1 MSPGRPVIKGC
12 SRPGRT
18 RRSTGRRGAPE
29 RSMASKEKR
38 GPPGP
43 AQGLGPPPSPP
54 EEGAPAAAV
63 GPESSA
69 PPAQPPLT
77 LAQPQPVSP
86 GDPGFR
92 LLLEENAFQA
102 LAQEPLLKRPR
113 TSQDAL
119 SVGEGSLL
127 CLPFPK
133 RLWAIVNSTQFASI
147 WWAKDGTCI
156 GINEK
161 LFQKEVLERE
171 GPDKVFE
178 TDCMKSFVRQLNLY
192 GFSKLRRDVH
202 TSICLTSFLTGGAP
216 VHVLSKLQFY
226 RSPFFKRDCPH
237 LLLRMKRRVA
247 VKSTVRQMESKPE
260 PDTLGV
266 PPAAPTPG
274 PRHEGVLSSAGDPPE
289 PESSPQGDGPT
300 IQGRSGS
307 APPAI
312 AGAAARTTVADTRA
326 AAGRPVHGQPQ
337 GAQASICLAPAVAQ
351 PATFPWVCVTLPPAQ
366 IHPYASGLG
375 LAPGPPV
382 LLPGPTVQLPVA
394 GLLPLYHPWGPGVA
408 VLPGVAAGPVTPV
421 TLTPHPPSPFHCCPD
436 CRCFP
441 EYLPPTARP
450 PDGPR

>member
-1 MSPGRPVIKGC
+1 MS
-12 SRPGRT
+12 
-18 RRSTGRRGAPE
+18 
-29 RSMASKEKR
+29 SKEKR

-43 AQGLGPPPSPP
+43 ARGSGPPPSPP
-54 EEGAPAAAV
+54 EAGAPAPAPAAV
-63 GPESSA
+63 GSESSA

-77 LAQPQPVSP
+77 LAQPMSP

-102 LAQEPLLKRPR
+102 LTQEPLLKRPR
-113 TSQDAL
+113 TSRDAL

-133 RLWAIVNSTQFASI
+133 KLWAVVNSAQFASI

-226 RSPFFKRDCPH
+226 RSPFFQRDCPH

-247 VKSTVRQMESKPE
+247 VKSTLRQMESEPE
-260 PDTLGV
+260 PDALGV

-274 PRHEGVLSSAGDPPE
+274 LRHEGVLSSAGDPPQ

-300 IQGRSGS
+300 IRVRSDS
-307 APPAI
+307 APPAML
-312 AGAAARTTVADTRA
+312 GAAARTTVPDTHA
-326 AAGRPVHGQPQ
+326 AAGRAVDGQLQ
-337 GAQASICLAPAVAQ
+337 GAQAPIPLMTYVAQ
-351 PATFPWVCVTLPPAQ
+351 PATSPWVCVTLPPAQ
-366 IHPYASGLG
+366 IHPYASVLG
-375 LAPGPPV
+375 LAPGLPV
-382 LLPGPTVQLPVA
+382 LLPVPTVQLPMA
-394 GLLPLYHPWGPGVA
+394 GLLPLYQPWVHGVA
-408 VLPGVAAGPVTPV
+408 AVPGVAAGPVAPV
-421 TLTPHPPSPFHCCPD
+421 TVLIHPPSPFHCCPD
-436 CRCFP
+436 SRCIP
-441 EYLPPTARP
+441 EYLPPTAGP
-450 PDGPR
+450 PDYPRCAHHRS

>member
-1 MSPGRPVIKGC
+1 
-12 SRPGRT
+12 
-18 RRSTGRRGAPE
+18 
-29 RSMASKEKR
+29 MASKEKR

-43 AQGLGPPPSPP
+43 ARGLGPPPSPP
-54 EEGAPAAAV
+54 EAGAPAAV

-77 LAQPQPVSP
+77 LAQPVSP

-102 LAQEPLLKRPR
+102 LTQEPRLKRPR

-133 RLWAIVNSTQFASI
+133 KLWAIVNSTQFASI

-216 VHVLSKLQFY
+216 VHVLSKVTGAEPPGSGVLGSGWGVGAPGAASWASGARVSLWAVGSATETHCGESAQDGAKGV
-226 RSPFFKRDCPH
+226 RGAFFKDPRDGRAADPGGH
-237 LLLRMKRRVA
+237 SVLGGWALGTGKRVDA
-247 VKSTVRQMESKPE
+247 QSSP
-260 PDTLGV
+260 
-266 PPAAPTPG
+266 
-274 PRHEGVLSSAGDPPE
+274 HEGERVVSFFPFLSSATLPSASPP
-289 PESSPQGDGPT
+289 
-300 IQGRSGS
+300 
-307 APPAI
+307 PPP
-312 AGAAARTTVADTRA
+312 G
-326 AAGRPVHGQPQ
+326 
-337 GAQASICLAPAVAQ
+337 
-351 PATFPWVCVTLPPAQ
+351 FPHFSRFVSFVWVCL
-366 IHPYASGLG
+366 
-375 LAPGPPV
+375 
-382 LLPGPTVQLPVA
+382 
-394 GLLPLYHPWGPGVA
+394 
-408 VLPGVAAGPVTPV
+408 
-421 TLTPHPPSPFHCCPD
+421 
-436 CRCFP
+436 
-441 EYLPPTARP
+441 
-450 PDGPR
+450 

>member
-1 MSPGRPVIKGC
+1 M
-12 SRPGRT
+12 
-18 RRSTGRRGAPE
+18 
-29 RSMASKEKR
+29 
-38 GPPGP
+38 
-43 AQGLGPPPSPP
+43 
-54 EEGAPAAAV
+54 
-63 GPESSA
+63 
-69 PPAQPPLT
+69 
-77 LAQPQPVSP
+77 
-86 GDPGFR
+86 
-92 LLLEENAFQA
+92 
-102 LAQEPLLKRPR
+102 
-113 TSQDAL
+113 
-119 SVGEGSLL
+119 
-127 CLPFPK
+127 
-133 RLWAIVNSTQFASI
+133 
-147 WWAKDGTCI
+147 
-156 GINEK
+156 
-161 LFQKEVLERE
+161 
-171 GPDKVFE
+171 
-178 TDCMKSFVRQLNLY
+178 
-192 GFSKLRRDVH
+192 
-202 TSICLTSFLTGGAP
+202 
-216 VHVLSKLQFY
+216 
-226 RSPFFKRDCPH
+226 
-237 LLLRMKRRVA
+237 
-247 VKSTVRQMESKPE
+247 KSTVRQMESKPE